1 MNDKQLLL
9 YKSVQNPGTF
19 ISDYISGP
27 MNRDKT
33 LSAVLEERAKY
44 AAYAYHYNIF
54 KIFLIIW
61 TGNNNNCVYR
71 WCYFNKCDNNI
82 YSEEEKNR
90 TKVINFPEL
99 IKKFFPFK

>member
-44 AAYAYHYNIF
+44 AAYHYHIF
-54 KIFLIIW
+54 KIFSGQETIITVC
-61 TGNNNNCVYR
+61 TGGATSTNVTTTFIVKR
-71 WCYFNKCDNNI
+71 
-82 YSEEEKNR
+82 
-90 TKVINFPEL
+90 
-99 IKKFFPFK
+99 KKTGLKLLTSQS

>member
-33 LSAVLEERAKY
+33 LSAVLEKRAKY
-44 AAYAYHYNIF
+44 AAYHYNIF
-54 KIFLIIW
+54 KIFSRQETIITVC
-61 TGNNNNCVYR
+61 TGGATSTNVTTTFIVKR
-71 WCYFNKCDNNI
+71 
-82 YSEEEKNR
+82 
-90 TKVINFPEL
+90 
-99 IKKFFPFK
+99 KKTGLKLLTSQS

>member
-33 LSAVLEERAKY
+33 LSAVLEKRAKY
-44 AAYAYHYNIF
+44 A
-54 KIFLIIW
+54 L
-61 TGNNNNCVYR
+61 
-71 WCYFNKCDNNI
+71 
-82 YSEEEKNR
+82 YS
-90 TKVINFPEL
+90 VPL
-99 IKKFFPFK
+99 

>member
-33 LSAVLEERAKY
+33 LSAVLEKRAKY
-44 AAYAYHYNIF
+44 AAYHYHIF
-54 KIFLIIW
+54 KIFFW
-61 TGNNNNCVYR
+61 TGNNIIITVCTGGATSTNVTTTFIVKR
-71 WCYFNKCDNNI
+71 
-82 YSEEEKNR
+82 
-90 TKVINFPEL
+90 
-99 IKKFFPFK
+99 KKTGLKLLTSQS

>member
-33 LSAVLEERAKY
+33 LSAVLEKRAKY
-44 AAYAYHYNIF
+44 AAYHYHIF
-54 KIFLIIW
+54 KIFFW

>member
-44 AAYAYHYNIF
+44 AVNNYNTF
-54 KIFLIIW
+54 KIFFW
-61 TGNNNNCVYR
+61 TGNNIIYNNNCVCTGGATSTNVTTTFIVKR
-71 WCYFNKCDNNI
+71 
-82 YSEEEKNR
+82 
-90 TKVINFPEL
+90 
-99 IKKFFPFK
+99 KKTGLKLSTSQS

>member
-44 AAYAYHYNIF
+44 ALYHYNTF
-54 KIFLIIW
+54 KIFFW
-61 TGNNNNCVYR
+61 TGNNIIYNNNCVCTGGATSTNVTTTFIVKR
-71 WCYFNKCDNNI
+71 
-82 YSEEEKNR
+82 
-90 TKVINFPEL
+90 
-99 IKKFFPFK
+99 KKTGLKLSTSQS

>member
-33 LSAVLEERAKY
+33 LSAVLEKRAKY
-44 AAYAYHYNIF
+44 AAYHYNIF
-54 KIFLIIW
+54 KIFFW